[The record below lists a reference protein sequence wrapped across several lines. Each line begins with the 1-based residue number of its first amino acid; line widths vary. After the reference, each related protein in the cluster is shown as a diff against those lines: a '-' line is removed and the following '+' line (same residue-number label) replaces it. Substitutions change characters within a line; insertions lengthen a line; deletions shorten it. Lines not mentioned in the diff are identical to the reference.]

1 MSNPSTPTLRGQCIA
16 EFLGTALLIFF
27 GTGCVAA
34 LKLGGADLGL
44 WEISVIWGIGV
55 SMGVYLAAGV
65 SGAHLNPAVSIA
77 LWLFGTFERNKVP
90 AYILAQT
97 AGAFCAAALV
107 YGLYSS
113 LFFDFEQAQQ
123 MTRGSVA
130 SLELASV
137 FSTYPH
143 PSLSIGQ
150 AFLVEV
156 VITAIL
162 LGMIMALTDDGN
174 GLPRGPLAP
183 LLIGLLIAV
192 IGGAMGPLTGFAMNP
207 ARDFGPKLMTFF
219 AGWGQVAFTGG
230 RDIPYFLVPL
240 IAPVIGAC
248 LGAAGYKAL
257 ICKHLPGV
265 GGACAVPEPEPE
277 PEADRYSK
285 HDVTAQ
291 EAR

>member
-1 MSNPSTPTLRGQCIA
+1 MSTPIVPTLKGQCIA

-44 WEISVIWGIGV
+44 WEICIIWGIGV
-55 SMGVYLAAGV
+55 SMAVYLAAGV
-65 SGAHLNPAVSIA
+65 SGAHLNPAVTIA
-77 LWLFGTFERNKVP
+77 LWLFGTFERHRVP
-90 AYILAQT
+90 AYILAQV
-97 AGAFCAAALV
+97 AGAFCSAALV

-123 MTRGSVA
+123 MVRGSVE
-130 SLELASV
+130 SLELASI

-143 PSLSIGQ
+143 ASLSFGQ

-162 LGMIMALTDDGN
+162 LAMIMAITDDGN
-174 GLPRGPLAP
+174 GLQSGPLAP

-192 IGGAMGPLTGFAMNP
+192 IGGAMGPLTGSAMNP

-219 AGWGQVAFTGG
+219 AGWGDVAFTGG
-230 RDIPYFLVPL
+230 KDIPYFLVP
-240 IAPVIGAC
+240 IFAPILGAC

-257 ICKHLPGV
+257 ICRHLPGV
-265 GGACAVPEPEPE
+265 GSAACDVPIPKEKAPAEMGSAQP
-277 PEADRYSK
+277 DVSK
-285 HDVTAQ
+285 V
-291 EAR
+291 R

>member
-1 MSNPSTPTLRGQCIA
+1 MTTALRQPTLSSQCLA

-34 LKLGGADLGL
+34 LKVAGASFGL
-44 WEISVIWGIGV
+44 WEISIIWGVGV
-55 SMGVYLAAGV
+55 SMAIYFTAGV

-77 LWLFGTFERNKVP
+77 LTVFSGFERRKLP
-90 AYILAQT
+90 FYILAQV
-97 AGAFCAAALV
+97 AGAFCGAALV
-107 YGLYSS
+107 YTLYSN
-113 LFFDFEQAQQ
+113 LFFDFEQAHA
-123 MTRGSVA
+123 MLRGSPA

-143 PSLSIGQ
+143 PALSIGQ

-162 LGMIMALTDDGN
+162 MAVIMALADDNN

-192 IGGAMGPLTGFAMNP
+192 IGSAMGPLTGFAMNP

-219 AGWGQVAFTGG
+219 AGWGEIAFTGG
-230 RDIPYFLVPL
+230 RSVPYFLVPVF
-240 IAPVIGAC
+240 APILGAC
-248 LGAAGYKAL
+248 LGAAIYRGL
-257 ICKHLPGV
+257 IARNLPQ
-265 GGACAVPEPEPE
+265 APDADAEPNDNRR
-277 PEADRYSK
+277 AD
-285 HDVTAQ
+285 AQ
-291 EAR
+291 VN